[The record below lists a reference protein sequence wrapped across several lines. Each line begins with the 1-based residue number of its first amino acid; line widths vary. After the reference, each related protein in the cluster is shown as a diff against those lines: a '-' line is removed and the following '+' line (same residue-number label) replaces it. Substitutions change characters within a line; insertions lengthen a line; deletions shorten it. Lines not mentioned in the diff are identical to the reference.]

1 MRVHLFNPDN
11 DLALAANATHFTPP
25 KAALRLRVAGTML
38 PLWYAEPDDKV
49 LCYGVNARW
58 LEQMQKAFTIDVDV
72 FDHHGDAPAL
82 CADPWGW
89 SLAARQD
96 FLDEGFP
103 ATSLPNNEQLAAMR
117 LLSHRCTALE
127 VSCRLHEAL
136 PFGICG
142 DGVETTTINEAEEA
156 ISHYGR
162 AFVKAPWS
170 SSGRGVVDTAKVGI
184 DKALRMAG
192 EFQKAQ
198 GSAIIEKAYDKS
210 ADFAMIFECAGGEC
224 RYLGLSVFTT
234 DTSDGYTGNLIAS
247 EERRRMALGQ
257 HCSLQHADAIR
268 DALQQIIS
276 DLIAPYYNG
285 ILGVDMLVTTNGCI
299 HPSVEI
305 NLRKTMG
312 YVALRLADTCVA
324 CGAVGTLAVRPGTLA
339 DAIDFNSLLIENHR
353 LASGTLY
360 LTPPNA
366 HFAFEVKVGQ

>member
-25 KAALRLRVAGTML
+25 KAALRLRQAGAML
-38 PLWYAEPDDKV
+38 PLWYAEPGDKV
-49 LCYGVNARW
+49 MCYGVNAQW
-58 LEQMQKAFTIDVDV
+58 LEQMQQTFALDVDV
-72 FDHHGDAPAL
+72 FDHHGEAPGL

-96 FLDEGFP
+96 YLDEGFP
-103 ATSLPNNEQLAAMR
+103 TSSLPTNEQLSAMR
-117 LLSHRCTALE
+117 QLSHRRTALE
-127 VSCRLHEAL
+127 VSRRLHKAL
-136 PFGICG
+136 PFEICG
-142 DGVETTTINEAEEA
+142 DGVETINIEEAAEA
-156 ISHYGR
+156 ISRYGR

-198 GSAIIEKAYDKS
+198 GSAIIEMAYDKS

-247 EERRRMALGQ
+247 ENRRRMSLGQ
-257 HCSLQHADAIR
+257 HCSLQQADAIR
-268 DALQQIIS
+268 GALQQIIS
-276 DLIAPYYNG
+276 NLIAPYYNG
-285 ILGVDMLVTTNGCI
+285 ILGVDMLVTTDGCI

-324 CGAVGTLAVRPGTLA
+324 CGAEGTLAVRPGTLA
-339 DAIDFNSLLIENHR
+339 DATNFSVLSIENHR
-353 LASGTLY
+353 IASGSLF

-366 HFAFEVKVGQ
+366 YFAFEVKVGQ